1 MKRYALRQQ
10 GPQHRALDLST
21 STRLC
26 HLWGITDF
34 FLSRYSE
41 QALRCMCLYSRTWGK
56 PKHAGCPDSC
66 SSYKPLLSVTE
77 QGRLQR
83 AFFRYE
89 TYRKLFAPG
98 ADESPLGH
106 QLSGTAFPR
115 MFLKIFPSW
124 EREEI
129 ACVHDYL
136 IEEMRR
142 QLDEVEDRF
151 VENLQMA
158 ALEDGNSSPT
168 SRDKDAGENGT
179 RPSSPD
185 YHQPPYAWRRRLSY
199 HFLDM
204 FLYSRRRASSK
215 HQIKLTAAFGLPFL
229 QRLFALD
236 TKDRMCVFVTYQTAK
251 YIPCLD
257 EVVDCFGPI

>member
-1 MKRYALRQQ
+1 
-10 GPQHRALDLST
+10 
-21 STRLC
+21 
-26 HLWGITDF
+26 
-34 FLSRYSE
+34 
-41 QALRCMCLYSRTWGK
+41 
-56 PKHAGCPDSC
+56 
-66 SSYKPLLSVTE
+66 
-77 QGRLQR
+77 
-83 AFFRYE
+83 
-89 TYRKLFAPG
+89 
-98 ADESPLGH
+98 
-106 QLSGTAFPR
+106 